1 MWLFHKQTAPFVAS
15 GHHGHHGH
23 HVLSFGPPLARYDA
37 VAFRDAGEMG
47 AVQSCWF
54 FIDRAKKT
62 LDFQEF
68 LLEFLLQFDV
78 LNDLDISWHIL
89 IQHRCSVDF
98 SVWARPEMKE
108 MQGKIMKNLVQQCNL
123 WVFTFQH
130 SKCTREQVV
139 AERLRIYKTWA
150 NGKSAPSVFNEL
162 AFRQSEPTWWL

>member
-1 MWLFHKQTAPFVAS
+1 MLLFHKQTAPFVAS

-37 VAFRDAGEMG
+37 VAFRDAGRRW
-47 AVQSCWF
+47 AQF
-54 FIDRAKKT
+54 KAAKKSST
-62 LDFQEF
+62 EPKKRWISQRW
-68 LLEFLLQFDV
+68 LEFLG
-78 LNDLDISWHIL
+78 NWHIWNISWF
-89 IQHRCSVDF
+89 QHRCSVDLF
-98 SVWARPEMKE
+98 WARTEMKE

-130 SKCTREQVV
+130 CKCTREQVV